1 MTNLIRKE
9 ETKYVLDNYQS
20 MTPQYLLDYFMQHH
34 NDSDCIHIFN
44 NLPQDLQKTIDDLA
58 GEEVK
63 VKDKMIE
70 KVDTAIESVVKF
82 NKQLDE
88 DIYKLQH
95 QLEMTIELNRQLG
108 IY

>member
-1 MTNLIRKE
+1 MTTLIREE
-9 ETKYVLDNYQS
+9 ETKYILDNYQS
-20 MTPQYLLDYFMQHH
+20 MTPQYLLDYIMGHH

-44 NLPQDLQKTIDDLA
+44 NLPQDLQKTIDDIA
-58 GEEVK
+58 AEEVK

-70 KVDTAIESVVKF
+70 EVDKAIENVVKF

-95 QLEMTIELNRQLG
+95 QLEITRELNKQLG
-108 IY
+108 I